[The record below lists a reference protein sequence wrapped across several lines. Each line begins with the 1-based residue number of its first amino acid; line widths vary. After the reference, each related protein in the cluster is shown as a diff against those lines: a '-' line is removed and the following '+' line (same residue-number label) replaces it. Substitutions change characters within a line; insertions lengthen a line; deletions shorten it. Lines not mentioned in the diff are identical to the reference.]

1 LKKVAL
7 GFGDFVFDPMR
18 RQLRRHGVVLKVDSQ
33 LLDLLECFL
42 DSPGVLLSKREL
54 LNRVWEGRAV
64 ADSALSVAVAK
75 LRRVLGHASG
85 SREYIE
91 NRYGRGYRFLPA
103 VTVVEAAPSSLPEA
117 AAAAAVSIPLVG
129 RVDSVRQLEAALTRA
144 IDGVGG
150 MCALL
155 GEPGIGK
162 TRLAEALVR
171 SAEQRG
177 VRSAWGR
184 FLPAEGTPP
193 LWPIA
198 QVLRALNNEGI
209 ADEALQRIEHS
220 TERESLPQ
228 VIGVAELAAGY
239 LSNLMSSIHGVI
251 DGITQA
257 LLRLSQRQPLLIVLD
272 DLQWA
277 DAATLRLLRYLIGE
291 LSRWPVLLLVCARS
305 SDYGFDKR
313 CNPELLG
320 LLSQPKCERIELQ
333 RLSEA
338 DVAEFTTAAFG
349 GDGAALASAVFARS
363 EGCPFY
369 MIELLRPWLGL
380 APPLPEQLRLSGL
393 ALDLVRERLSA
404 LPEAARVVLS
414 AAAVIGHDFDLGMLS
429 RVTERSVGDLLEA
442 LDSSLANETIVAS
455 SHAPG
460 AYAFDHEL
468 IREVLY
474 AELPASERCRLHL
487 RVGESLLRRRE
498 AGVQTTSAQLAQH
511 FLSALPQGQVSVAI
525 AHARNAAAAATRIAA
540 HADARVLL
548 QRALD
553 SLRFWVEPD
562 PETLTGLLLELA
574 MVERFLGDAANVEHL
589 RQGVALA
596 RKHRFGPLL
605 TLAGQLLSPYPGLL
619 TRSDACRVL
628 EAAAEVLPESD
639 FKRRAIVEAHLAW
652 VPPNCM
658 SARKVDA
665 HMAEAQA
672 LARESNDPE
681 ALATVRDA
689 QLFFGAGPSSLAA
702 AEVLAEEIQ
711 HELAAH
717 PETRRSQ
724 RVISVVSFRIVSAMQ
739 RGDKLGLSC
748 ALAERLAVLEQLN
761 NVELYWHYERM
772 LLVLRMNR
780 GDFAN
785 VGVELEQLR
794 QSAERRRLQSWPALW
809 ARDYGALLL
818 WTGDISELAERVR
831 PSLAIRP
838 TESPMTLTRKLRSMV
853 DFGFL
858 EDARATL
865 AQRPSEW
872 LQDLP
877 HDRDYLAVTC
887 QLAFASAAV
896 GSREHCEALYELLE
910 PYSDFY
916 CADISFHSDGSVRHF
931 QGLLAVALGRSA
943 EAVTHFE
950 RAYERNARFE
960 LRACALKSQF
970 ELATLLLDDPALR
983 DVPRGQ
989 ELLAQVRQ
997 GAEQLGLLALLRT
1010 IDHGVSARSG
1020 HNSPAAT
1027 PNADAQSATTP
1038 NPKSD

>member
-1 LKKVAL
+1 LKNVAL

-54 LNRVWEGRAV
+54 LSRVWEGRAV

-103 VTVVEAAPSSLPEA
+103 VTVVEAAPSTLSEGAPA
-117 AAAAAVSIPLVG
+117 APVSVPLVG
-129 RVDSVRQLEAALTRA
+129 RVDSVRQLEAALGRA
-144 IDGVGG
+144 IEGAGG

-177 VRSAWGR
+177 VRTAWGR

-193 LWPIA
+193 LWPLA
-198 QVLRALNNEGI
+198 QVLRVLNTEGI
-209 ADEALQRIEHS
+209 ADEALQRIERS
-220 TERESLPQ
+220 TERESLPE
-228 VIGVAELAAGY
+228 VVGAPELAPGY
-239 LSNLMSSIHGVI
+239 LSNAMSSIHGVI

-277 DAATLRLLRYLIGE
+277 DAATLRLLNYLIGE
-291 LSRWPVLLLVCARS
+291 LSRWPVLLVVCARTG
-305 SDYGFDKR
+305 DLGFDNRGK
-313 CNPELLG
+313 NDLLG
-320 LLSQPKCERIELQ
+320 LLSRPKCERIDLQ
-333 RLSEA
+333 RLNEA
-338 DVAEFTTAAFG
+338 DVAEFITAAFG
-349 GDGAALASAVFARS
+349 GDDPALASAVFARS

-380 APPLPEQLRLSGL
+380 TPPQPEQLRLSGL

-414 AAAVIGHDFDLGMLS
+414 AAAVIGHDFDLGLLS
-429 RVTERSVGDLLEA
+429 RVTERSAGELLEA

-487 RVGESLLRRRE
+487 RVGESLVRRRE

-548 QRALD
+548 RRALD
-553 SLRFWVEPD
+553 SLKFWVEPN

-605 TLAGQLLSPYPGLL
+605 TLAGQLLSPYPGILA
-619 TRSDACRVL
+619 RSEACRVL
-628 EAAAEVLPESD
+628 EAAAEVLPEND
-639 FKRRAIVEAHLAW
+639 FKGRAIVSAHLAW

-658 SARKVDA
+658 SARKVNA
-665 HMAEAQA
+665 LMSQAEAF
-672 LARESNDPE
+672 ARESNDPE

-689 QLFFGAGPSSLAA
+689 QLFFSAGPSSLVA
-702 AEVLAEEIQ
+702 AEALADEIK

-724 RVISVVSFRIVSAMQ
+724 RVISVVTFRIISAMQ
-739 RGDKLGLSC
+739 RGDKLGLAC

-761 NVELYWHYERM
+761 NSEFYWHYERM

-785 VGVELEQLR
+785 VGVELERLR
-794 QSAERRRLQSWPALW
+794 QTAERRRLQAWPVLW

-818 WTGDISELAERVR
+818 WTGDFSELAERVR
-831 PSLAIRP
+831 PTLAISAA
-838 TESPMTLTRKLRSMV
+838 ESPMTLSRKLRSMI

-858 EDARATL
+858 DDAQRAL
-865 AQRPSEW
+865 AQLPSE
-872 LQDLP
+872 LLHDLP

-887 QLAFASAAV
+887 QLAFVSAAIA
-896 GSREHCEALYELLE
+896 SREHCEVLYELLR
-910 PYSDFY
+910 PHSDFY

-931 QGLLAVALGRSA
+931 QGLLAVALGRPA

-950 RAYERNARFE
+950 RAYERNAHFE
-960 LRACALKSQF
+960 QRACALMSQF
-970 ELATLLLDDPALR
+970 ELAKLLLDAPQVQ
-983 DVPRGQ
+983 DVSRGQ
-989 ELLAQVRQ
+989 ALLAQVRQ
-997 GAEQLGLLALLRT
+997 GAEQLGLLPLLRA
-1010 IDHGVSARSG
+1010 IELRVA
-1020 HNSPAAT
+1020 
-1027 PNADAQSATTP
+1027 
-1038 NPKSD
+1038 